1 LSVKLLIYIASKPI
15 AQKIGNMIKIL
26 KILIKTKS
34 TGLKKFFFRLIFG
47 LYKNQIFLQTRVNY
61 SPFTILLYK
70 STACEPI
77 CRIRQAK
84 KG

>member
-34 TGLKKFFFRLIFG
+34 TGLKNFFFSAYFWA
-47 LYKNQIFLQTRVNY
+47 LQ
-61 SPFTILLYK
+61 K
-70 STACEPI
+70 SNFFVGACELLAFYDFI
-77 CRIRQAK
+77 I
-84 KG
+84 